1 MNFNIGVIKICA
13 IIGWTSW
20 TWTQQ
25 MCYLPFFGAD
35 HLGCVDDKVTWL
47 RGMKDLRLVVPVHY
61 RRKLGRGFSG
71 TNHDFIECHWRRGF
85 LNVELRTGEAHNV
98 SWPAR
103 SCAGVFV
110 SAVLDRYRMYQLKT
124 NDLFGLD
131 GQTPSP
137 NVKKSDIHRCLANR
151 SFANALPSGFATPW
165 SGTRQCYLCWCRT
178 RLGTWNQRPA
188 AWLRQLL

>member
-1 MNFNIGVIKICA
+1 
-13 IIGWTSW
+13 
-20 TWTQQ
+20 
-25 MCYLPFFGAD
+25 
-35 HLGCVDDKVTWL
+35 
-47 RGMKDLRLVVPVHY
+47 MKDLRLVFGTMNY

-71 TNHDFIECHWRRGF
+71 TNQDFIECHWRRGF

-131 GQTPSP
+131 PS
-137 NVKKSDIHRCLANR
+137 NLNKKSLKGWT
-151 SFANALPSGFATPW
+151 NAFTKCEEIRYTQMPRQQKFCKRPSLRLCDPLIRDKAMLPVLVQNTPW
-165 SGTRQCYLCWCRT
+165 YLEPTPCCLVTATSLAKLPMGRGFQEMT
-178 RLGTWNQRPA
+178 FFHGFHGWNPMSFFKGVFFRV
-188 AWLRQLL
+188 